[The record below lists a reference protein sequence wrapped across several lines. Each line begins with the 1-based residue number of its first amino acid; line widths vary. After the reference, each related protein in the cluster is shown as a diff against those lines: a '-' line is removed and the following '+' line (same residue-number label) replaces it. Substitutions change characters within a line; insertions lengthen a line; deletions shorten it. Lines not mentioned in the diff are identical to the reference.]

1 MTEEQ
6 NNQDAAKAES
16 FFVKAANIAGRG
28 KFDYAIDMY
37 IEGLKLEP
45 DDVKNGHIPLRQL
58 AILRQGR
65 SGKKPSLTQR
75 FKGMGGKNPLELML
89 KAESLLARDPENLP
103 YAHAML
109 KAAVAGGYSKT
120 IQWLADLLFEENAG
134 NDKPSAAFYLLL
146 KEAYESIGKFEKAAA
161 ACYQA
166 MKLKPKDNEIADD
179 YKRLSAEVTVAKGKY
194 DTGENFRKAVKDI
207 EHQDMLAAKDGVV
220 KSDVFRTSLIE
231 AARAEVIKHPDS
243 TSSILKLANT
253 LADMESDDAEDE
265 AMKML
270 EDAYVA
276 KMDFSLKK
284 RAGEINITQLRRKI
298 RKAIAA
304 NESAEA
310 VAALKTKLNEALL
323 EHWRL
328 CVQNYPTDLAAKY
341 DYGLVLLE
349 NERFDEAIP
358 MFQQAQNDP
367 RRKVLAMSKTGL
379 CFYKKGWL
387 SDAVDI
393 FLRAIEAHEI
403 KDDAIGKELSYNLGL
418 CYQQQGQTEKALDV
432 FRKIAQV
439 DFGYRDVGSRVS
451 QLRNQPG
458 KE

>member
-6 NNQDAAKAES
+6 TNQNAAKAEA
-16 FFVKAANIAGRG
+16 FFVRAKHIAGRG
-28 KFDYAIDMY
+28 KYDYAIDMY
-37 IEGLKLEP
+37 IEGLGLEP
-45 DDVKNGHIPLRQL
+45 DDVKNGHIPLREL
-58 AILRQGR
+58 ALLRQSR
-65 SGKKPSLTQR
+65 SGAKPSFTQR
-75 FKGMGGKNPLELML
+75 LKGTGGKTPLEQML
-89 KAESLLARDPENLP
+89 KAESLLAKDPEHLP
-103 YAHAML
+103 YAQAML
-109 KAAVAGGYSKT
+109 KAAIAGKYAKT
-120 IQWLADLLFEENAG
+120 VQWLADLLFEANAG
-134 NDKPSAAFYLLL
+134 NEKPSLAAYILI

-166 MKLKPKDNEIADD
+166 LKMKPDDDEIGDE

-194 DTGENFRKAVKDI
+194 DTGDNFRKAVKDI
-207 EHQDMLAAKDGVV
+207 EQQEMLVAKDGVV
-220 KSDVFRTSLIE
+220 KSDVFRNSIIE
-231 AARAEVIKHPDS
+231 SARADVIKHPDS
-243 TSSILKLANT
+243 ISSILNLANA
-253 LADMESDDAEDE
+253 LAELESDDPENE
-265 AMKML
+265 AIKIL

-284 RAGEINITQLRRKI
+284 RAGEIYITQLRRKL

-304 NESAEA
+304 NQPTEA
-310 VAALKTKLNEALL
+310 VTALKSKLNEALL

-328 CVQNYPTDLAAKY
+328 SVQNYPTDLAAKY
-341 DYGLVLLE
+341 EYGLVLLE
-349 NERFDEAIP
+349 NEHFDEAIP
-358 MFQQAQNDP
+358 LFQHAQNDP

-387 SDAVDI
+387 NDAIDI

-418 CYQQQGQTEKALDV
+418 CYQQQGQNDKALEV

-439 DFGYRDVGSRVS
+439 DFGYRDVGSRVQ